1 MPCNGRQNKTALPNK
16 VFDCTL
22 RAALGQKGKGK
33 NGMTLREICESLGV
47 SRRAL
52 QGYEKAG
59 LVAASGRNKYGHL
72 LYDKDAETR
81 IAQIKFYQQLGFTIK
96 EITRIIDAPDA
107 EVKTALEYQVQKL
120 REEKTEM
127 DELIEK
133 ANQMIAILSEKA
145 VL

>member
-1 MPCNGRQNKTALPNK
+1 
-16 VFDCTL
+16 
-22 RAALGQKGKGK
+22 
-33 NGMTLREICESLGV
+33 MTLREICETLGV

-59 LVAASGRNKYGHL
+59 LVTASGRNKYGHL
-72 LYDKDAETR
+72 LYDNDAEMR

-96 EITRIIDAPDA
+96 EITVIIDAPNA
-107 EVKTALEYQVQKL
+107 VIKAALEQQVKKL

-133 ANQMIAILSEKA
+133 ANQMIIRLSDQITEKK
-145 VL
+145 